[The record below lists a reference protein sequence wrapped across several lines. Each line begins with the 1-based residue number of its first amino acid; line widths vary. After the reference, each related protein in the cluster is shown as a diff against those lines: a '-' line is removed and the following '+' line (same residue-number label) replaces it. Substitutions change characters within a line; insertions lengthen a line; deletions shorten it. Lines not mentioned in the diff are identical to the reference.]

1 MFKNIIYFD
10 SQKVAG
16 YSALL
21 KGERQVD
28 YRKYRKNTTKSAR
41 GNVHLFSGHYD
52 NIDEVEGEIVD
63 NPIFDCNEFEKLL
76 KDKSKDKYFDMIE
89 NGEYDI
95 ESIPRSAIIRFEG
108 VYNIP
113 EQFDMMDLINEFK
126 PILTK
131 QMDLEN
137 EGEEEIF
144 NKIFGK
150 ESTKIPMFFDCNNF
164 DSRIGF
170 SKLNSNNFEYRLT
183 ELEDFE
189 NEEVTILAKVL
200 THKEVTNTPI
210 IVFDVMKDLFSLNR
224 AMRRQIEEQEIEG
237 IENIKSEEN
246 VVTLEVLAIYQ

>member
-28 YRKYRKNTTKSAR
+28 IRKFRKNISKSVR
-41 GNVHLFSGHYD
+41 GSLPIASGNYD
-52 NIDEVEGEIVD
+52 NVDEIEGEIVD

-76 KDKSKDKYFDMIE
+76 ETKSEDNYFDMIE
-89 NGEYDI
+89 NEEFDI
-95 ESIPRSAIIRFEG
+95 ETVPKTAIIRFEG
-108 VYNIP
+108 VFNIP
-113 EQFDMMDLINEFK
+113 EQFDMMDLINDFK
-126 PILTK
+126 PMLTT

-144 NKIFGK
+144 NKIFGND
-150 ESTKIPMFFDCNNF
+150 STKIPMFFDCDSF
-164 DSRIGF
+164 DNRVGF
-170 SKLNSNNFEYRLT
+170 SKLNSNNLKYQLA

-189 NEEVTILAKVL
+189 DEEVTIIAKVL
-200 THKEVTNTPI
+200 TRKEVKNTPI

-224 AMRRQIEEQEIEG
+224 AMRRQVEDQEIEG
-237 IENIKSEEN
+237 IENIKSAED